1 MMDMLLMSPM
11 REQLPTQRLQLQ
23 DTRLLQLMLLQLL
36 PMLLQLLPMLSMLP
50 QLLPMLLQLL
60 PMLHLLLPMESML
73 QLPTPQSLPL
83 LPQSTMEPTSPSMD
97 MAMDRSATSQSA
109 SHSRENTEPPLRA
122 RLSVPTPLLLLM
134 PPTDFTEPRE
144 SLLTL
149 SMPQSLPML
158 LPQLLLQLLVKP
170 KII

>member
-1 MMDMLLMSPM
+1 M
-11 REQLPTQRLQLQ
+11 REPLPTQRLQLQ
-23 DTRLLQLMLLQLL
+23 DTRPLQLMLLQLL
-36 PMLLQLLPMLSMLP
+36 PTLPQLIML

-83 LPQSTMEPTSPSMD
+83 LPQSTMEPTSQSMD
-97 MAMDRSATSQSA
+97 TAMDRSATSQSA

-144 SLLTL
+144 SLLML
-149 SMPQSLPML
+149 S
-158 LPQLLLQLLVKP
+158 
-170 KII
+170 